1 MTKTQETT
9 AAASTRN
16 GSAPVPTHVAKVRHG
31 YGKRTTYERIG
42 VAFRND
48 NGSIWVDLNGTQL
61 VSKFMLYAL
70 EAKEEAAPAVDGE
83 AANEQGAEQPPAA

>member
-9 AAASTRN
+9 AAANTRSN
-16 GSAPVPTHVAKVRHG
+16 GKTPVPTHVAKVRHG
-31 YGKRTTYERIG
+31 YGKRATYERIG

-48 NGSIWVDLNGTQL
+48 NGSFYVDLCGTQL

-70 EAKEEAAPAVDGE
+70 EAREESAPADDGE
-83 AANEQGAEQPPAA
+83 AANEEAGE

>member
-9 AAASTRN
+9 TAANTRN
-16 GSAPVPTHVAKVRHG
+16 GNAPAPTHVAKVRHG
-31 YGKRTTYERIG
+31 YGKGATYERIG

-48 NGSIWVDLNGTQL
+48 NGSIWVDLCGTQL

-70 EAKEEAAPAVDGE
+70 EAKEAAAPAVDGE
-83 AANEQGAEQPPAA
+83 AANGQAGE